1 MAATPAT
8 QALDRAGVNY
18 KLHEYAYDP
27 DADSIGLAAAA
38 SLGVE
43 PARMLKT
50 LIVRVD
56 GKFACVILPSDR
68 EVSMKRLAA
77 ALHGKSAEMAK
88 PVDAERATG
97 FKVGGVSPFGQKKLA
112 PTVLDA
118 SALSHATV
126 FVNGGRRGLQ
136 AELDP
141 LEIVR
146 ALKAVSA
153 NVAA

>member
-8 QALDRAGVNY
+8 QALDLAGVNY
-18 KLHEYAYDP
+18 KLHAYDYDP
-27 DADSIGLAAAA
+27 NADSIGLAAAR

-50 LIVRVD
+50 LIVRAD
-56 GKFACVILPSDR
+56 GKFACVILRSDR
-68 EVSMKRLAA
+68 EASMKRVAA
-77 ALHGKSAEMAK
+77 ALGAKAAEMAK

-97 FKVGGVSPFGQKKLA
+97 FKVGGVSPFGQKKPA

-118 SALSHATV
+118 SALNHATV

-141 LEIVR
+141 REILR
-146 ALKAVSA
+146 ALRAKPADIA
-153 NVAA
+153 

>member
-18 KLHEYAYDP
+18 KLHAYDYDP
-27 DADSIGLAAAA
+27 NADSIGLAAAQ

-50 LIVRVD
+50 LIVRAD

-68 EVSMKRLAA
+68 EASMKRVAA
-77 ALHGKSAEMAK
+77 ALGAKAAEMAK

-97 FKVGGVSPFGQKKLA
+97 FKVGGVSPFGQKKPA

-118 SALSHATV
+118 SALSHVTV

-141 LEIVR
+141 REIVR
-146 ALKAVSA
+146 ALQAKTADIA
-153 NVAA
+153 

>member
-8 QALDRAGVNY
+8 QALQRAGVSF
-18 KLHEYAYDP
+18 KLHEYDYDP
-27 DADSIGLAAAA
+27 DAESIGLAAAA

-43 PARMLKT
+43 PERMLKT

-56 GKFACVILPSDR
+56 GKFACVVLPSDR

-77 ALHGKSAEMAK
+77 ALKGKSAEMAK
-88 PVDAERATG
+88 PADAERATG
-97 FKVGGVSPFGQKKLA
+97 FKVGGVSPFGQKRPA

-118 SALSHATV
+118 SALGHATV

-141 LEIVR
+141 KEIVR
-146 ALKAVSA
+146 VLGAVPA
-153 NVAA
+153 DVT